1 MNFILAPSAIAD
13 LKEISDYFLEVNV
26 EAGEQLFQKF
36 NKRFESLTRF
46 PKLGK
51 LYPKLHPEIRGLLE
65 QNYIIFYRISSESV
79 EIVRIV
85 DARRN
90 LLELFKEWPY

>member
-1 MNFILAPSAIAD
+1 MKFILAPSAIVD
-13 LKEISDYFLEVNV
+13 LEAISDYFLAQNV

-36 NKRFESLTRF
+36 NKRFQSLTRF
-46 PKLGK
+46 PNLGK
-51 LYPKLHPEIRGLLE
+51 PYSNIHPEIRGLIE
-65 QNYIIFYRISSESV
+65 QNYIIFYRVSSQAI

-90 LLELFKEWPY
+90 LLELFKQGL

>member
-13 LKEISDYFLEVNV
+13 LKEISDYFLQKNV

-51 LYPKLHPEIRGLLE
+51 PYPKLNPEIRGLLE

-90 LLELFKEWPY
+90 LLELFKEER

>member
-1 MNFILAPSAIAD
+1 M
-13 LKEISDYFLEVNV
+13 
-26 EAGEQLFQKF
+26 EAGERLFQKF
-36 NKRFESLTRF
+36 NKRFQSLTRF

-51 LYPKLHPEIRGLLE
+51 PYPNLHSEIRGLLE
-65 QNYIIFYRISSESV
+65 QNYIIFYRVSSESV

-90 LLELFKEWPY
+90 MLELFKYER

>member
-13 LKEISDYFLEVNV
+13 LDAISEYFLERNV
-26 EAGEQLFQKF
+26 DAGERLFQKF
-36 NKRFESLTRF
+36 NQRFQSLTRF

-51 LYPKLHPEIRGLLE
+51 PYPHLHPQIRGLLE
-65 QNYIIFYRISSESV
+65 QNYIIFYRISLDSI
-79 EIVRIV
+79 EIIRIV

-90 LLELFKEWPY
+90 LLNLFRDTD

>member
-1 MNFILAPSAIAD
+1 MKFILAPSAIAD
-13 LKEISDYFLEVNV
+13 LESLSDYFLANNV
-26 EAGEQLFQKF
+26 DAGEKLFQKF
-36 NKRFESLTRF
+36 NKRFQSLTQF

-51 LYPKLHPEIRGLLE
+51 PYPYLHPDIRGLLE
-65 QNYIIFYRISSESV
+65 QNYIIFYRVSSDVV

-90 LLELFKEWPY
+90 VLDLFRDER